1 MGKLSEIFTAVIATI
16 AGLFAAFLFARKK
29 AGQSAEK
36 HIAIADEHEEMADL
50 REVEAAEELAV
61 AAEENKAAQEIADSI
76 DPMKD
81 DKTPV
86 NHTRKRFDFS

>member
-1 MGKLSEIFTAVIATI
+1 MKKLSEIFTAIIATI

-36 HIAIADEHEEMADL
+36 HIAVADEHEEMADL

-76 DPMKD
+76 DPMKNETT
-81 DKTPV
+81 TP
-86 NHTRKRFDFS
+86 NSTRKRFDFS